1 MSVRGRVAPSRVTG
15 TGRRRFRPGS
25 GLMRSRAVGTS
36 LAYLALTKP
45 RVIELLLVTAIPA
58 MLLAHRGTANPL
70 LILNTLIGGMMAAGG
85 ANTLNCVADADIDK
99 LMKRTERRPLAR
111 AAVPTRN
118 ALVLGLVLSVGSF
131 FWLWWTTNL
140 LSGLLAIA
148 TIAFYVF
155 VYTLL
160 LKRRTSQNVVWGG
173 AAGCMPVM
181 IGWSAVTGTIGWPAL
196 AMFAIIFFWTPPHT
210 WALAMRYKDDYKA
223 AGVPMLPA
231 VATEREVTKQILI
244 YTWLTVLATLVLALA
259 DRLAVRGGRGGGR
272 GVVPGDG
279 PPVVRR
285 GPRRRAGQAAA
296 AVPAIEQLPG
306 GGVLRVGGRLGDR
319 AADPALTRRAKS
331 HPHTSALRMRAAA
344 VCRLI
349 ATTFI
354 ALCGV
359 LGPPQVLSRV
369 QPGKS
374 CCRFTLRL
382 DRGLAIDLRQQHNRA
397 GRLAALQVLVG
408 AGGFGQRV
416 TTADFDADGSARHR
430 LE

>member
-1 MSVRGRVAPSRVTG
+1 MSVRGRPDTAASSDRATSRFTG
-15 TGRRRFRPGS
+15 T
-25 GLMRSRAVGTS
+25 L

-58 MLLAHRGTANPL
+58 MLLAHRGSVNPL

-99 LMKRTERRPLAR
+99 VMKRTARRPLAR

-118 ALVLGLVLSVGSF
+118 ALIFGLLLSVGSF
-131 FWLWWTTNL
+131 FWLWRTTNL
-140 LSGLLAIA
+140 LSGLLAVA

-210 WALAMRYKDDYKA
+210 WALAMRYKEDYKI

-231 VATEREVTKQILI
+231 VATERQVTKQILI

-259 DRLAVRGGRGGGR
+259 AGWLYVSVAVVAGVWFLAMAHQLYAGVRAGETVKPLKLFLQSNNYLALVFCALAV
-272 GVVPGDG
+272 D
-279 PPVVRR
+279 
-285 GPRRRAGQAAA
+285 
-296 AVPAIEQLPG
+296 
-306 GGVLRVGGRLGDR
+306 
-319 AADPALTRRAKS
+319 
-331 HPHTSALRMRAAA
+331 SA
-344 VCRLI
+344 
-349 ATTFI
+349 I
-354 ALCGV
+354 AL
-359 LGPPQVLSRV
+359 P
-369 QPGKS
+369 
-374 CCRFTLRL
+374 TL
-382 DRGLAIDLRQQHNRA
+382 
-397 GRLAALQVLVG
+397 
-408 AGGFGQRV
+408 F
-416 TTADFDADGSARHR
+416 
-430 LE
+430 